1 MNKNLIKNIIVI
13 ILILWCLLDLYS
25 IPQITDLFELV
36 MGFFSI
42 TLIPLV
48 ILFYL
53 SFSLKKDS
61 DGWQKII
68 AFAGIFISTITLI
81 ANVSMF
87 ILYFLRQKLS

>member
-36 MGFFSI
+36 MGFFAI

-48 ILFYL
+48 VLFFVSL
-53 SFSLKKDS
+53 SFKKCN
-61 DGWQKII
+61 GWQKII
-68 AFAGIFISTITLI
+68 ALTGISISIITLI

-87 ILYFLRQKLS
+87 IFNFIRQSHG